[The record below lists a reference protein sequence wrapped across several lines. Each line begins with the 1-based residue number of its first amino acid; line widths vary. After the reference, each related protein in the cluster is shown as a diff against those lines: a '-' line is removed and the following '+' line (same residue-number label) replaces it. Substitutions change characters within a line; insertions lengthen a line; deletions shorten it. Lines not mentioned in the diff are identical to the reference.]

1 MQTFD
6 ELLFV
11 FCKFAYG
18 TFFLLIVKRT
28 LSFLLNKYIITA
40 LVFIVLMLFFD
51 QNDWFTQRARQR
63 DLNKA
68 NEHIAFMKSEITDM
82 KTQLQKLQTDPA
94 TLERYAREK
103 YYEKRDNEDV
113 YMIVRDTAGHAVKQ

>member
-1 MQTFD
+1 
-6 ELLFV
+6 
-11 FCKFAYG
+11 
-18 TFFLLIVKRT
+18 
-28 LSFLLNKYIITA
+28 
-40 LVFIVLMLFFD
+40 MLFFD

-68 NEHIAFMKSEITDM
+68 NDNIAFMKSEITNM
-82 KTQLQKLQTDPA
+82 KASLQKLQTDPA

-113 YMIVRDTAGHAVKQ
+113 YMIVRDTAQPAAQQ